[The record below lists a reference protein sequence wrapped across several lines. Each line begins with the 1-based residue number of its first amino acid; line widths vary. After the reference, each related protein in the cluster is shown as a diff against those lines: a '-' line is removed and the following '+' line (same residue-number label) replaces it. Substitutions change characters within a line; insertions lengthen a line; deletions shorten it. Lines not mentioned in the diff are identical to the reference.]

1 MVKIFWTDES
11 IKWLKDIHNFI
22 AQNNENVAKKVINEI
37 MDKVEIL
44 TNFPL
49 IGQKLNDW
57 PKENIRMILYGHYRI
72 VYLVVSDIRIDIL
85 GIYHGA
91 LDLKEHLKR

>member
-1 MVKIFWTDES
+1 MKEKTP
-11 IKWLKDIHNFI
+11 
-22 AQNNENVAKKVINEI
+22 KKVINEI
-37 MDKVEIL
+37 MEKVEIL
-44 TNFPL
+44 TDFPL

-72 VYLVVSDIRIDIL
+72 VYLVVSEIRIDIL

-91 LDLKEHLKR
+91 LDLKKHLKR